1 MMAAGLIFAV
11 SSSGETKLSV
21 LSAEEYAGTTNLCAF
36 GGLSLSPRGDAVAYA
51 IRDGKRV
58 TRDSSLFR
66 LFTDTGAYMRADFC
80 DIVVTNLQTG
90 VTQNVTGGTGSSWGA
105 AWSPDGARLAFYSDR
120 SGTAQLWIWNE
131 SNGRMRRA
139 GEMTVRAWLDSPQW
153 RSDNRTVVIPVL
165 PEGVTLQQANTED
178 RIDNSKSKVT
188 VYSSTPTETKGKQP
202 VQTMAWNQ
210 DAYFADLATV
220 DVETGNVQR
229 LVKGQRLATYKLSQ
243 SSDAVTLS
251 IYKGFE
257 LDNSQQ
263 EIFDIVR
270 CRFDSGVCKTLAE
283 KVRLGHS
290 GAEFSIAPGGNAVG
304 FVSSG
309 VRGEGSFGLVGS
321 SLREIKTPAG
331 IRLSGT
337 PLWNREGTAAYVYAQ
352 NALWRIQ
359 ADTGKISN
367 VARFPGSRIRLISG
381 PDPNEFWE
389 SGNGKSLLAWNVNN
403 ETLREGLREIDLT
416 SGESRVLWEGAQY
429 LAGEAVV
436 SADSSQLIYGAEDP
450 QHPADLWIGGP
461 GAPSKRISK
470 LNPSLEQRAMGASRM
485 VEWRT
490 TRGEKVQ
497 GALLLPAGY
506 EPGRRYP
513 LVIEVY
519 GRTGVAVY
527 LNRFGDHNAGVSQLL
542 ASRGIAVLKPEAIN
556 QIGTPMQAFVGSVM
570 PAINHLDEMGI
581 IDRERVGIIGQS
593 AGGYDVLSL
602 LVQPN
607 QFKAA
612 VIIDGTGDLVASSLI
627 MNSDGSSYGLNI
639 NESLLIGASIW
650 QNPLLYIE
658 NSPLYYLDRVQTP
671 ILIFQG
677 AQDPAIPAFLGEEI
691 FVALRRLGKR
701 AVYAKYA
708 DASHVPGGWPYVDR
722 IDYYQRVIDWFDG
735 PLQHPVQ
742 PKAKAGPDAP

>member
-1 MMAAGLIFAV
+1 MQSAILTMAAGLIFAV
-11 SSSGETKLSV
+11 SSTGETKLPV

-66 LFTDTGAYMRADFC
+66 LYTDTGAYMRADFC
-80 DIVVTNLQTG
+80 DIEVTNLQTG

-120 SGTAQLWIWNE
+120 SGRAQLWVWSE
-131 SNGRMRRA
+131 SNGRLRSVS
-139 GEMTVRAWLDSPQW
+139 EVTVRAWLDSPQW
-153 RSDNRTVVIPVL
+153 RSDGRTVVIPVL
-165 PEGVTLQQANTED
+165 PEGSVNAEERAVND
-178 RIDNSKSKVT
+178 KSKVM
-188 VYSSTPTETKGKQP
+188 VYSSMPADTRGKQP

-210 DAYFADLATV
+210 DAYFADLAVV
-220 DVETGNVQR
+220 DVETGKVQR
-229 LVKGQRLATYKLSQ
+229 LVKGQRLATYKLSP

-251 IYKGFE
+251 VYKGFE

-270 CRFDSGVCKTLAE
+270 CRFETSVCETLAE

-290 GAEFSIAPGGNAVG
+290 GAEFSIAPGGNTVG

-309 VRGEGSFGLVGS
+309 VRGEGSFGLAGG
-321 SLREIKTPAG
+321 SLREIKTPG
-331 IRLSGT
+331 IRLAGT

-352 NALWRIQ
+352 NALWRIE
-359 ADTGKISN
+359 ADTGKVST

-381 PDPNEFWE
+381 FDRNQFWQ
-389 SGNGKSLLAWNVNN
+389 SGKSLLAWNVNN

-429 LAGEAVV
+429 LAGEGVV
-436 SADSSQLIYGAEDP
+436 SADSSQLIYAAEDP

-461 GAPSKRISK
+461 SAPSKRISR
-470 LNPSLEQRAMGASRM
+470 LNPNLDQRAMGASRM

-519 GRTGVAVY
+519 GRTGLAVY
-527 LNRFGDHNAGVSQLL
+527 LNRFGDQYAGVSQLL
-542 ASRGIAVLKPEAIN
+542 ASRGIAILKPEAIN
-556 QIGTPMQAFVGSVM
+556 QIGTPMQTFVNSVM
-570 PAINHLDEMGI
+570 PAIDHLDAMGI

-612 VIIDGTGDLVASSLI
+612 VIIDGTGDLVASSLF

-650 QNPLLYIE
+650 QNPFLYVE
-658 NSPLYYLDRVQTP
+658 NSPLFYLDRVHTP

-677 AQDPAIPAFLGEEI
+677 AEDPAIPAFLGEEI

-708 DASHVPGGWPYVDR
+708 DTSHVPGGWPYVDR

-735 PLQHPVQ
+735 PLKVPVQ
-742 PKAKAGPDAP
+742 PKVKAGPDAP